1 MADLKVCPI
10 CNSLIFSYN
19 MDFSCCNCE
28 TSFSHPSEGVIVL
41 NRVGV
46 IMDKMVNGYH
56 EFLSQFRK
64 GHDTSDFLYNH
75 L

>member
-56 EFLSQFRK
+56 EFLSQFGK

>member
-1 MADLKVCPI
+1 MVNLEVCPI
-10 CNSLIFSYN
+10 CDSLVFSYD

-28 TSFSHPSEGVIVL
+28 TSFSHPSKGVIVL

-46 IMDKMVNGYH
+46 IMGKIVSGYH
-56 EFLSQFRK
+56 EIFSHIRK
-64 GHDTSDFLYNH
+64 GHDTSEFPYNH

>member
-1 MADLKVCPI
+1 MADLEVCPI
-10 CNSLIFSYN
+10 CDSLVFSYN

-46 IMDKMVNGYH
+46 IMGKIVSGYH
-56 EFLSQFRK
+56 EILSQIRK
-64 GHDTSDFLYNH
+64 GHDTCGFSYNI

>member
-1 MADLKVCPI
+1 MADLEVCPI
-10 CNSLIFSYN
+10 CGSLVFSYN

-28 TSFSHPSEGVIVL
+28 TSFSRPSEGVIVL

-46 IMDKMVNGYH
+46 IMGKMVSGYH
-56 EFLSQFRK
+56 DIFSQVRK
-64 GHDTSDFLYNH
+64 GRDTSGFPYNH